1 MKIVLLGYGGILG
14 KSLSDQINNIYPVSL
29 REKGWERKIFNSNVI
44 INLIGKTY
52 SDLASK
58 EDYYYANVEVT
69 KIVFREFVK
78 SSSELFIH
86 ISSLAALEEFESF
99 RTLKEDD
106 VCYPKSAY
114 GYSKRAAEEWLLSQV
129 LPIGKKIIIL
139 RPPMVHGPGDKGNLS
154 LLYKI
159 VRKGM
164 PYPLSSF
171 DNKRSF
177 IAIDN
182 FCFFIEQIIRNHSR
196 MESGIY
202 HIADDEPVS
211 TKRIIEIIKEVT
223 GRKVINIRLP
233 KMVVHV
239 IAKLGD
245 VLPFPLNTRR
255 LKKMTSD
262 LLVSNNK
269 IKEALGIEELPLTAE
284 QGIEKTIRSFE
295 IRAQNY

>member
-1 MKIVLLGYGGILG
+1 
-14 KSLSDQINNIYPVSL
+14 
-29 REKGWERKIFNSNVI
+29 
-44 INLIGKTY
+44 
-52 SDLASK
+52 
-58 EDYYYANVEVT
+58 
-69 KIVFREFVK
+69 
-78 SSSELFIH
+78 
-86 ISSLAALEEFESF
+86 
-99 RTLKEDD
+99 
-106 VCYPKSAY
+106 
-114 GYSKRAAEEWLLSQV
+114 
-129 LPIGKKIIIL
+129 
-139 RPPMVHGPGDKGNLS
+139 
-154 LLYKI
+154 
-159 VRKGM
+159 M